1 MKMEDVVFLIDER
14 EGPPKLR
21 GPYKKTRSNFK
32 LRHHRISS
40 PLAVDRAFQ

>member
-21 GPYKKTRSNFK
+21 GPYKKTAEISN
-32 LRHHRISS
+32 
-40 PLAVDRAFQ
+40 